1 MDEHRPEFP
10 PDEPRQGPAYPWLV
24 IGIAIVAIIAVAW
37 AALGWGDDQN
47 DAVTTTVAA
56 ADTTTLTTTPPPV
69 PSSTV
74 SASTST
80 TVGPSTTQPAPT
92 TSTPPTTDLE
102 AGMPGHVLAFLLGG
116 DVAQIAGDGQVTTLH
131 DFMFEARYPSR
142 MALGADG
149 SQAYY
154 HLVFEDSWF
163 SCESVSGHVMIM
175 DVASGDESELAKG
188 LPALSPDGSR
198 LAYLTSDDCFPDPAE
213 PQFFISVF
221 DTLVIADAEGNELAR
236 YELEGEVGT
245 PGSEG
250 LVNLVWADDETVL
263 VLDGAGVTYEVPVDV
278 DTPDLITAYP
288 TLDIPDLTLIEVVE
302 GVGIGYPWDETAG
315 PGPLSTVDLV
325 TGESGAI
332 PNVSQGSTYAVGVS
346 TDGAL
351 AVAAGTELLFDL
363 DLLTGEAS
371 SIFDA
376 PDQILAIDW

>member
-1 MDEHRPEFP
+1 MDQHPPEFP
-10 PDEPRQGPAYPWLV
+10 PSEPRQGPAYPWLV
-24 IGIAIVAIIAVAW
+24 IGIAIVAIIAVVW
-37 AALGWGDDQN
+37 VALGWGADQN

-56 ADTTTLTTTPPPV
+56 ADTTTLTTVAPPV
-69 PSSTV
+69 PGSTV
-74 SASTST
+74 SPSTST
-80 TVGPSTTQPAPT
+80 TAAPSTTEPPPV
-92 TSTPPTTDLE
+92 TSAPPTTDGGAGVPRE
-102 AGMPGHVLAFLLGG
+102 ALAFLGGG
-116 DVAQIAGDGQVTTLH
+116 DVARIAGDGQVTTLH
-131 DFMFEARYPSR
+131 EFMFEARYPGR
-142 MALGADG
+142 LALGTDG

-154 HLVFEDSWF
+154 HLTFEDSWF
-163 SCESVSGHVMIM
+163 SCETVSGQVMIM

-198 LAYLTSDDCFPDPAE
+198 LAYLTSYDCFPDPAE

-221 DTLVIADAEGNELAR
+221 DTLVIADAGGNELAR
-236 YELEGEVGT
+236 YGLEGEVGT
-245 PGSEG
+245 PGSEK
-250 LVNLVWADDETVL
+250 LVNLVWADDDTVL
-263 VLDGAGVTYEVPVDV
+263 VLDGAGVTYQVPVDV
-278 DTPDLITAYP
+278 DSPDVITAYP
-288 TLDIPDLTLIEVVE
+288 TLDIPDLILIEVVR

-325 TGESGAI
+325 TGESGPI

-346 TDGAL
+346 VDGAL